1 MPQPER
7 YYFTDFHT
15 IGLKKKKKKQ
25 VEGPMFKGSV
35 NTVKL
40 QK

>member
-15 IGLKKKKKKQ
+15 IGLKKKKT

>member
-15 IGLKKKKKKQ
+15 TGLKKKKQ

>member
-15 IGLKKKKKKQ
+15 IGLKKKKQ